1 MKQLK
6 NFKPQKGYYFPMFPI
21 ILSKDNAIIDG
32 QNRYAVCMMNGLK
45 FQTIKLPFTTEQINT
60 KSCIDELN
68 KIQKKQDEQ
77 LEQAFI
83 KYKIDFKTQ
92 LLHCS
97 SQMKIKKFY
106 EFKDLFES
114 DDEYWT
120 ELRTAFICSKN
131 TRNYQ
136 KEIRELFSS
145 KKENRI
151 KLMTDAEIK
160 ELEEL
165 PAKIKVYRGMTEEEK
180 ESGEYGISWSLK
192 KEVAETFA
200 FTYAHNYDSVGKPK
214 TVIEL
219 EIEKSDII
227 ALFTDREENEI
238 LYLHT

>member
-32 QNRYAVCMMNGLK
+32 QNRYAVCIMNGLK
-45 FQTIKLPFTTEQINT
+45 FQTIKLQYTVDQINT
-60 KSCIDELN
+60 KSCIEELN

-77 LEQAFI
+77 LEQAFV
-83 KYKIDFKTQ
+83 KFRIDFKTQ

-106 EFKDLFES
+106 QFQALFEN
-114 DDEYWT
+114 DDEYWN
-120 ELRTAFICSKN
+120 ELRTAYMCSKN

-136 KEIRELFSS
+136 KEIRELFLA
-145 KKENRI
+145 KRGNRM
-151 KLMTDAEIK
+151 KLMNDSEIE
-160 ELEEL
+160 ELEKL
-165 PAKIKVYRGMTEEEK
+165 PAKIKIYRGMTEEEK
-180 ESGEYGISWSLK
+180 ESGEYGISWSLD

-200 FTYAHNYDSVGKPK
+200 LTYAHNYDSVGKPK
-214 TVIEL
+214 TVLEL
-219 EIEKSDII
+219 EIDKSDVI
-227 ALFTDREENEI
+227 AHFTDRQENEI

>member
-21 ILSKDNAIIDG
+21 IVSKDDAIIDG
-32 QNRYAVCMMNGLK
+32 QNRYAVCMMNGLQ
-45 FQTIKLPFTTEQINT
+45 FQTIKLPFTVDQIN
-60 KSCIDELN
+60 SINCIEELN

-77 LEQAFI
+77 LEEIF
-83 KYKIDFKTQ
+83 KKFKIDFKTQ

-106 EFKDLFES
+106 QFKDLFEN
-114 DDEYWT
+114 DEEYWT
-120 ELRTAFICSKN
+120 ELRTAFMCSKN

-136 KEIRELFSS
+136 KEIRELFSA
-145 KKENRI
+145 KKKDRF
-151 KLMTDAEIK
+151 KLMNDSEMN

-165 PAKIKVYRGMTEEEK
+165 PSKIKVYRGMTEEEK

-214 TVIEL
+214 TILEL
-219 EIEKSDII
+219 EINKSDVI
-227 ALFTDREENEI
+227 AHFTDREEYEI

>member
-1 MKQLK
+1 MGSK
-6 NFKPQKGYYFPMFPI
+6 NNSSPLRGYFFPMFPI
-21 ILSKDNAIIDG
+21 IISKDDAIIDG
-32 QNRYAVCMMNGLK
+32 QNRYAVCMMKGLPL
-45 FQTIKLPFTTEQINT
+45 QTIKLPFNVDQINT
-60 KSCIDELN
+60 KSCIEELN

-77 LEQAFI
+77 LEHAFI
-83 KYKIDFKTQ
+83 KYKIDVKTQ

-120 ELRTAFICSKN
+120 ELRTAYMCSKN

-136 KEIRELFSS
+136 KEIRELFTA
-145 KKENRI
+145 NRGDRF
-151 KLMTDAEIK
+151 KLMNDSEI
-160 ELEEL
+160 ELLEKL

-180 ESGEYGISWSLK
+180 ESGKYGISWSLD

-200 FTYAHNYDSVGKPK
+200 LTYAHNYDSVGKPK
-214 TVIEL
+214 TVLEL
-219 EIEKSDII
+219 EINKSDVI
-227 ALFTDREENEI
+227 AHFTDRQENEI

>member
-1 MKQLK
+1 MKKIK
-6 NFKPQKGYYFPMFPI
+6 NFNPQRGYYFPMFPI
-21 ILSKDNAIIDG
+21 ILSKDDAIIDG
-32 QNRYAVCMMNGLK
+32 QNRYALCEMNGLK
-45 FQTIKLPFTTEQINT
+45 FQTIKLPFTVDQINT
-60 KSCIDELN
+60 KSCIEELN

-83 KYKIDFKTQ
+83 KYRIDFKTQ
-92 LLHCS
+92 LIHCS
-97 SQMKIKKFY
+97 SQMKIKKFCQ
-106 EFKDLFES
+106 FKDLFES

-120 ELRTAFICSKN
+120 ELRTAFMCSKN

-136 KEIRELFSS
+136 KEIRELFSA

-151 KLMTDAEIK
+151 KLMTDTEIK

-180 ESGEYGISWSLK
+180 DSGEYGISWSLK

-214 TVIEL
+214 TVLEL
-219 EIEKSDII
+219 KINKSDVI
-227 ALFTDREENEI
+227 AYLTDRQENEI
-238 LYLHT
+238 LYLHN